1 MSRESTLVI
10 LRKLIRS
17 FNNVHILTQKLAD
30 SIDRTSLLNFNDIE
44 EILEDVV
51 LSDNFYKAS
60 EMTETE
66 LREILP
72 KIIEK
77 LNEDAE
83 LQDELEREPEN
94 KYQRIRRMF

>member
-1 MSRESTLVI
+1 MSRENTLVI
-10 LRKLIRS
+10 LRKLIKS

-44 EILEDVV
+44 EILEDVI

-66 LREILP
+66 LSEVLP

-83 LQDELEREPEN
+83 LQDELEREYKN
-94 KYQRIRRMF
+94 SY